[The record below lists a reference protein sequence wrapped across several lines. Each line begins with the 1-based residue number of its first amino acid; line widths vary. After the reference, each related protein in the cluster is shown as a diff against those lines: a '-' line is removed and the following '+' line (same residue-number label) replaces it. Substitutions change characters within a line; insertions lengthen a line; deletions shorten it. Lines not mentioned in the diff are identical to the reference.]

1 MTNDITPNVAL
12 TDLFHN
18 MKDVFQSPVFQFFIF
33 LLVVDILT
41 GYSKAF
47 KTKKFDSKI
56 GTNGMLRHLMV
67 TITIIAVGV
76 FARVFDYQLVSVSY
90 CMFYIWTYAYSI
102 LENWEVLGWGFPPQL
117 KPFVNQMKKQSD
129 QKVADVLKVDTL
141 KVVNPEVSAERIKKG
156 E

>member
-1 MTNDITPNVAL
+1 MPDITPNIAL
-12 TDLFHN
+12 TDLFVN
-18 MKDVFQSPVFQFFIF
+18 MKDVFESPYFQAFLF
-33 LLVVDILT
+33 LLIIDILT

-76 FARVFDYQLVSVSY
+76 FARVFNYQLVSVSY

-117 KPFVNQMKKQSD
+117 KPFVNQMKKQSE
-129 QKVADVLKVDTL
+129 QKVVDVLEVKTAKIHKTESHDPGL
-141 KVVNPEVSAERIKKG
+141 KE
-156 E
+156 